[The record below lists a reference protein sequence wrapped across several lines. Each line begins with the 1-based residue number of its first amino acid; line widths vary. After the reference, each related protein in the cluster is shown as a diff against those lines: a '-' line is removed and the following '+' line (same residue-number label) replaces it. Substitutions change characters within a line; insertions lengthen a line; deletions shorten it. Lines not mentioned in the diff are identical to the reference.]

1 MEKTTSVLMAGVGG
15 QGIILASDILS
26 EVMLDAGYDV
36 KKSEIHG
43 MAQRGGSVSSHI
55 RIGQKIYSPTIPKGD
70 ADYLIC
76 FEKLEL
82 LRWLDFCKEETRVI
96 VNDLEI
102 NPPAVNLGQATYPR
116 ELFEE
121 TSGKFKNFK
130 LVPAS
135 QTALDLGN
143 IRAANAVMIGVFS
156 NFFDVEESL
165 WIDKILSKLPEKL
178 HDLNRKAFAE
188 GRKLGK

>member
-55 RIGQKIYSPTIPKGD
+55 RFGKKVYSPTIPKGS
-70 ADYLIC
+70 ADFLIC

-82 LRWLDFCKEETRVI
+82 LRWLDYCNEETRVI
-96 VNDLEI
+96 VNDLEL
-102 NPPAVNLGQATYPR
+102 NPPMVNLGEAEYPR
-116 ELFEE
+116 GLFEE
-121 TSGKFKNFK
+121 TIKKFKNLK

-135 QTALDLGN
+135 KTALDMGN
-143 IRAANAVMIGVFS
+143 IRAANVVMIGIFS
-156 NFFDVEESL
+156 NYFDVEESL
-165 WIDKILSKLPEKL
+165 WLDKILGKLPEKL

-188 GRKLGK
+188 GRKLG

>member
-26 EVMLDAGYDV
+26 EVMLDAGYEV

-55 RIGQKIYSPTIPKGD
+55 RVGKKVYSPTIPKGS

-82 LRWLDFCKEETRVI
+82 LRWLDFCNGETRVI

-102 NPPAVNLGQATYPR
+102 NPPAVNLGQAAYPR

-121 TSGKFKNFK
+121 TARKFKNFK

-135 QTALDLGN
+135 KTALELGN
-143 IRAANAVMIGVFS
+143 IRAANTVMIGVFS
-156 NFFDVEESL
+156 NYFDVEETL
-165 WIDKILSKLPEKL
+165 WLDKILGKLPEKL
-178 HDLNRKAFAE
+178 HDLNRKAFSA
-188 GRKLGK
+188 GRKLG

>member
-1 MEKTTSVLMAGVGG
+1 MEKTKSVLMAGVGG

-26 EVMLDAGYDV
+26 EVMLDAGFDV

-55 RIGQKIYSPTIPKGD
+55 RVGKVVYSPTIPKGE

-76 FEKLEL
+76 FEKLEM
-82 LRWLDFCKEETRVI
+82 LRWLDFCNADTHVI

-102 NPPAVNLGQATYPR
+102 NPPAVNLGEAEYPR

-121 TSGKFKNFK
+121 TAKKFKNLK

-135 QTALDLGN
+135 KTAQDLGN
-143 IRAANAVMIGVFS
+143 IRAANTVMIGVFS
-156 NFFDVEESL
+156 KFFDVEESL
-165 WIDKILSKLPEKL
+165 WLDKILGKLPEKL
-178 HDLNRKAFAE
+178 HGLNRKAFDE
-188 GRKLGK
+188 GRKLN

>member
-55 RIGQKIYSPTIPKGD
+55 RFGKKVYSPTIPKGS
-70 ADYLIC
+70 ADFLIC

-82 LRWLDFCKEETRVI
+82 LRWLDYSNEETRVI
-96 VNDLEI
+96 VNDLEL
-102 NPPAVNLGQATYPR
+102 NPPMVNLGEAEYPR

-121 TSGKFKNFK
+121 TIKKFKNLK

-135 QTALDLGN
+135 KTALDMGN
-143 IRAANAVMIGVFS
+143 IRAANVVMIGIFS
-156 NFFDVEESL
+156 NYFDVEESL
-165 WIDKILSKLPEKL
+165 WLDKILGKLPEKL
-178 HDLNRKAFAE
+178 HDLNRKAFNE
-188 GRKLGK
+188 GRKLG

>member
-1 MEKTTSVLMAGVGG
+1 MAGVGG

-55 RIGQKIYSPTIPKGD
+55 RIGRKVYSPTIPKGS

-82 LRWLDFCKEETRVI
+82 MRWLDFCHADTHVI

-102 NPPAVNLGQATYPR
+102 NPPAVNLGQAEYPR
-116 ELFEE
+116 ALFEE
-121 TSGKFKNFK
+121 TAKKFKNFK

-156 NFFDVEESL
+156 NYFDVEESL
-165 WIDKILSKLPEKL
+165 WLDKILGKLPEKL
-178 HDLNRKAFAE
+178 HDLNRKAFGE
-188 GRKLGK
+188 GRKLG

>member
-15 QGIILASDILS
+15 QGIILASDILA
-26 EVMLDAGYDV
+26 EVMLEGGYDV

-55 RIGQKIYSPTIPKGD
+55 RFGEKVYSPTIPQGS

-82 LRWLDFCKEETRVI
+82 LRWLDFCNADTRIV

-102 NPPAVNLGQATYPR
+102 YPPAVNLGEAVYPAD
-116 ELFEE
+116 LFDE
-121 TSGKFKNFK
+121 TIKKFRNLT

-135 QTALDLGN
+135 KEAMALGN
-143 IRAANAVMIGVFS
+143 IRAANVVMTGVMS
-156 NFFDVEESL
+156 TYFDVDEAL
-165 WIDKILSKLPEKL
+165 WLDGILAKLPKKL
-178 HDLNRKAFAE
+178 HDLNRKAFST
-188 GRKLGK
+188 GRGLK

>member
-26 EVMLDAGYDV
+26 EVMLDAGFDV

-43 MAQRGGSVSSHI
+43 MAQRGGSVSSHV
-55 RIGQKIYSPTIPKGD
+55 RIGKKVFSPTIPKGS

-82 LRWLDFCKEETRVI
+82 LRWLDFCNEDTRVV

-102 NPPAVNLGQATYPR
+102 NPPSVNLGEAEYPR
-116 ELFEE
+116 ALFEE
-121 TSGKFKNFK
+121 TTKKFKNFT

-135 QTALDLGN
+135 RTAMDLGN
-143 IRAANAVMIGVFS
+143 IRAANVVMIGIFS
-156 NFFDVEESL
+156 KFFDIDESL
-165 WIDKILSKLPEKL
+165 WVDKILGKLPEKL
-178 HDLNRKAFAE
+178 HDLNRKAFDS
-188 GRKLGK
+188 GRKLD

>member
-55 RIGQKIYSPTIPKGD
+55 RFGKKVYSPTIPKGS
-70 ADYLIC
+70 ADFLIC

-82 LRWLDFCKEETRVI
+82 LRWLDYCNEDTRVI
-96 VNDLEI
+96 VNDLEL
-102 NPPAVNLGQATYPR
+102 NPPMVNLGEAEYPR

-121 TSGKFKNFK
+121 TIKKFKNLT

-135 QTALDLGN
+135 KTALDMGN
-143 IRAANAVMIGVFS
+143 IRAANVVMIGIFS
-156 NFFDVEESL
+156 KYFDVEEKL
-165 WIDKILSKLPEKL
+165 WLDKILGKLPEKL
-178 HDLNRKAFAE
+178 HDLNRKAFTE
-188 GRKLGK
+188 GRKLG

>member
-1 MEKTTSVLMAGVGG
+1 MGKTTSVLIAGVGG

-26 EVMLDAGYDV
+26 EVMLDAGFDV

-55 RIGQKIYSPTIPKGD
+55 RVGERVYSPTIPKGE

-76 FEKLEL
+76 FEKLEM
-82 LRWLDFCKEETRVI
+82 LRWLDFCNADTHVI

-102 NPPAVNLGQATYPR
+102 NPPAVNLGESEYPL
-116 ELFEE
+116 ELFNE
-121 TSGKFKNFK
+121 TVKRFKNYK

-135 QTALDLGN
+135 KTAQDLGN

-156 NFFDVEESL
+156 RFFDVEESL
-165 WIDKILSKLPEKL
+165 WLDKILGKLPEKL
-178 HDLNRKAFAE
+178 HALNRKAFEE
-188 GRKLGK
+188 GRRLD

>member
-55 RIGQKIYSPTIPKGD
+55 RIGQTVYSPTIPKGS

-82 LRWLDFCKEETRVI
+82 LRWLDYCNEETQVI

-102 NPPAVNLGQATYPR
+102 NPPAVNLGEATYPR

-121 TSGKFKNFK
+121 TTKKFKNFK

-165 WIDKILSKLPEKL
+165 WMDKILGKLPEKL
-178 HDLNRKAFAE
+178 HGLNREAFAA
-188 GRKLGK
+188 GRKLG

>member
-1 MEKTTSVLMAGVGG
+1 MEKTTSVLISGVGG

-26 EVMLDAGYDV
+26 EVMLDAGFDV

-55 RIGQKIYSPTIPKGD
+55 RVGEKVYSPTIPKGS

-82 LRWLDFCKEETRVI
+82 LRWLDFCNTDTRVI

-102 NPPAVNLGQATYPR
+102 NPPAVNLGEAKYPH
-116 ELFEE
+116 ELFEK
-121 TSGKFKNFK
+121 TIKKLKNFE

-135 QTALDLGN
+135 QTAMRLGN
-143 IRAANAVMIGVFS
+143 IRAANVVMIGIFS
-156 NFFDVEESL
+156 KFFDVEEAM
-165 WIDKILSKLPEKL
+165 WINKILGKLPEKL
-178 HDLNRKAFAE
+178 HELNRKAFDA
-188 GRKLGK
+188 GRKLN

>member
-55 RIGQKIYSPTIPKGD
+55 RFGETVYSPTIPKGS

-82 LRWLDFCKEETRVI
+82 LRWLDFCKEDTRVI
-96 VNDLEI
+96 VNDLEL
-102 NPPAVNLGQATYPR
+102 NPPMVNLGEAEYPR

-121 TSGKFKNFK
+121 TIKKFKDLT

-135 QTALDLGN
+135 KTALDLGN
-143 IRAANAVMIGVFS
+143 IRAANVVMIGIFS
-156 NFFDVEESL
+156 KFFDVKEEL
-165 WIDKILSKLPEKL
+165 WLDKILGKLPKKL
-178 HDLNRKAFAE
+178 HELNKKAFEE
-188 GRKLGK
+188 GRKLV

>member
-26 EVMLDAGYDV
+26 EVMLDAGFDV

-55 RIGQKIYSPTIPKGD
+55 RFGKAVYSPTIPKGS
-70 ADYLIC
+70 ADFLIC

-82 LRWLDFCKEETRVI
+82 LRWLDFCNADTKVI

-102 NPPAVNLGQATYPR
+102 NPPAVNLGQAAYPR

-121 TSGKFKNFK
+121 TVKKFKNFK

-135 QTALDLGN
+135 KTALDFGN
-143 IRAANAVMIGVFS
+143 IRAANVVMIGVFS
-156 NFFDVEESL
+156 NYFDVEESIWL
-165 WIDKILSKLPEKL
+165 DKILGKLPGKL
-178 HDLNRKAFAE
+178 HELNRKAFSE
-188 GRKLGK
+188 GRRLG

>member
-55 RIGQKIYSPTIPKGD
+55 RFGEKVYAPTIPKGE

-82 LRWLDFCKEETRVI
+82 LRWLDFCNEETKII
-96 VNDLEI
+96 VNELEI
-102 NPPAVNLGQATYPR
+102 NPPMVNLGEAEYPR
-116 ELFEE
+116 GLFEE
-121 TSGKFKNFK
+121 TAKKFKNLK
-130 LVPAS
+130 VVPAS
-135 QTALDLGN
+135 KTALDLGN
-143 IRAANAVMIGVFS
+143 IRAANVVMIGIFS
-156 NFFDVEESL
+156 KFFDVEETL
-165 WIDKILSKLPEKL
+165 WIDKILGKLPEKL
-178 HDLNRKAFAE
+178 HDLNRKAFDA
-188 GRKLGK
+188 GRKLG

>member
-55 RIGQKIYSPTIPKGD
+55 RFGKKVYSPTIPKGS
-70 ADYLIC
+70 ADFLIC

-82 LRWLDFCKEETRVI
+82 LRWLDYCNEETRVI
-96 VNDLEI
+96 VNDLEL
-102 NPPAVNLGQATYPR
+102 NPPMVNLGEAEYPR
-116 ELFEE
+116 GLFEE
-121 TSGKFKNFK
+121 TIKKFKNLK

-135 QTALDLGN
+135 KTALDMGN
-143 IRAANAVMIGVFS
+143 IRAANVVMIGIFS

-165 WIDKILSKLPEKL
+165 WLEKILGKLPKKL
-178 HDLNRKAFAE
+178 HELNEKAFRE
-188 GRKLGK
+188 GRKLG

>member
-55 RIGQKIYSPTIPKGD
+55 RFGKKVYSPTIPKGS
-70 ADYLIC
+70 ADFLIC

-82 LRWLDFCKEETRVI
+82 LRWLDYCNEETRVI
-96 VNDLEI
+96 VNDLEL
-102 NPPAVNLGQATYPR
+102 NPPMVNLGEAEYPR

-121 TSGKFKNFK
+121 TIKKFKNLK

-135 QTALDLGN
+135 KTALDMGN
-143 IRAANAVMIGVFS
+143 IRAANVVMIGIFS
-156 NFFDVEESL
+156 NYFDVEESL
-165 WIDKILSKLPEKL
+165 WLDKILGKLPEKL
-178 HDLNRKAFAE
+178 HDLNRKAFGE
-188 GRKLGK
+188 GRKLG

>member
-55 RIGQKIYSPTIPKGD
+55 RFGKKVYSPTIPKGS
-70 ADYLIC
+70 ADFLIC

-82 LRWLDFCKEETRVI
+82 LRWLDYCNEETRVI
-96 VNDLEI
+96 VNDLEL
-102 NPPAVNLGQATYPR
+102 NPPMVNLGEAEYPR
-116 ELFEE
+116 GLFEE
-121 TSGKFKNFK
+121 TIKKFKNLK

-135 QTALDLGN
+135 KTALDMGN
-143 IRAANAVMIGVFS
+143 IRAANVVMIGIFS
-156 NFFDVEESL
+156 NYFDVEESL
-165 WIDKILSKLPEKL
+165 WLDKILGKLPEKL
-178 HDLNRKAFAE
+178 HDLNRKAFSE
-188 GRKLGK
+188 GRKLG

>member
-26 EVMLDAGYDV
+26 EVMLDAGFEV

-55 RIGQKIYSPTIPKGD
+55 RFGKSVYSPTIPKGS
-70 ADYLIC
+70 ADFLIC

-82 LRWLDFCKEETRVI
+82 LRWLDFCKEDTRVI
-96 VNDLEI
+96 VNDLEL
-102 NPPAVNLGQATYPR
+102 NPPMVNLGEAEYPR
-116 ELFEE
+116 ELFDE
-121 TSGKFKNFK
+121 TIKKFKNLT

-135 QTALDLGN
+135 KAAMDLGN
-143 IRAANAVMIGVFS
+143 IRAANVVMIGIFS
-156 NFFDVEESL
+156 KFFDVEEKL
-165 WIDKILSKLPEKL
+165 WLDKILGKLPEKL
-178 HDLNRKAFAE
+178 HDLNRKAFNE
-188 GRKLGK
+188 GRKLG